1 MLTTNQLQAIDHHLR
16 KENWLLNEELI
27 TELTDHYVAGIENRL
42 TQGIEFDT
50 ALKAIHADFGGRK
63 GLITMEE
70 GFQISQTKLVM
81 DLTKQQVFSFFRLPK
96 LPITLLIMVSVYSL
110 IRLNPT
116 VDTSWFYNNLWV
128 LIVAA
133 VGQVCVVWFGL
144 FQLVKYNQRGAFSKK
159 LGATVTRL
167 GLFWYISHLIALD
180 EWITVYPLAA
190 SSLITL
196 FLVYEIAAVQLL
208 IAPIREHGK
217 PKIA

>member
-1 MLTTNQLQAIDHHLR
+1 MLTNDQLQAIDRHLR

-27 TELTDHYVAGIENRL
+27 TELTDHYVAGIKDHL
-42 TQGIEFDT
+42 AQGVEFDT

-63 GLITMEE
+63 GLIAMEE
-70 GFQISQTKLVM
+70 SFQISQTKLVM

-96 LPITLLIMVSVYSL
+96 LPTTLFIMMSVYSL

-116 VDTSWFYNNLWV
+116 VDTSWLFDNLWILTLV
-128 LIVAA
+128 VI
-133 VGQVCVVWFGL
+133 GQVCVVWFVF

-167 GLFWYISHLIALD
+167 GLFWYVSHLIALD
-180 EWITVYPLAA
+180 EWMTVYPLAA
-190 SSLITL
+190 SFLITL

-208 IAPIREHGK
+208 IAHIREHGR
-217 PKIA
+217 PKIV